1 MIAES
6 VCQTTDALVTFL
18 QEKNVHT
25 THFMIGVN
33 ILQYWGQF
41 LKAFEA
47 GDDIAVHTYTHP
59 FMTTLSNEDVVAQ
72 VRTWGLTFL
81 FTCLICSAWMDN
93 GVDS

>member
-1 MIAES
+1 MIVEY
-6 VCQTTDALVTFL
+6 VCQTTDALVAFL

-25 THFMIGVN
+25 THFMIGLN

-47 GDDIAVHTYTHP
+47 GDDITVHTYTHP

-72 VRTWGLTFL
+72 VRIWASFPL
-81 FTCLICSAWMDN
+81 FTCLICSARMDN

>member
-1 MIAES
+1 MIIEY
-6 VCQTTDALVTFL
+6 VCQTTDALVAFL
-18 QEKNVHT
+18 QEKSVHT
-25 THFMIGVN
+25 THFMIGLN
-33 ILQYWGQF
+33 ILQYWSQF

-72 VRTWGLTFL
+72 VRIWAPFTL
-81 FTCLICSAWMDN
+81 FTCLICSARMDN